1 MKTTIDRVGRIRRVA
16 LALWRRLNPSS
27 AADDGPRSFEEA
39 QPPGLTPAPE
49 FWAGRWFDDAERYHR
64 YHYAISG
71 APRSGKSL
79 LLALYLRSVI
89 SQITPGSDR
98 RLVIFDHN
106 QMLHPA
112 LFENVQVPVHFFLPN
127 HRLTSRWDLAGGDFA
142 SPAAVTQLCEALV
155 PEVRGYGSIF
165 FVQIARRLMADV
177 IHSLNAT
184 QPGWSLADVVR
195 ILENQDSTADIL
207 ARSNGTSSLLRYMDE
222 PRTWANIA
230 ATEETHLGTPRDLA
244 AMWSRASQTFSLRD
258 FVRSEGILVLG
269 RDPGFPALDRL
280 NMLLFTQLFSQL
292 LAQSDSATS
301 RTHVVLDELPLAA
314 GDRRPLS
321 GLKDICERGASRGVV
336 LAVTFRSYADMK
348 RSTSTMPT
356 RFCACF
362 RTRYSCGRRMSR
374 RQSTRRRRSASGMS
388 GSTFPASITYWTPSP
403 TRNSSSSLPRRR
415 RMASRVIALGRRSA
429 ARKCSI
435 SPGTGSR
442 RICRRDDDDAPTA

>member
-49 FWAGRWFDDAERYHR
+49 FWAGRWFDDAERHHR

-127 HRLTSRWDLAGGDFA
+127 HRLTSRWGLAGGDFA

-348 RSTSTMPT
+348 ALYQHDADAILCMLQNKIFLRAPDVPT
-356 RFCACF
+356 AKYASEAF
-362 RTRYSCGRRMSR
+362 RKWHEWIDVSGEYHVLDAVPYEKFLELP
-374 RQSTRRRRSASGMS
+374 SASPKDG
-388 GSTFPASITYWTPSP
+388 ITGYCLRPRAQRSP
-403 TRNSSSSLPRRR
+403 EVFHLPWHWVE
-415 RMASRVIALGRRSA
+415 ANLPKGR
-429 ARKCSI
+429 
-435 SPGTGSR
+435 
-442 RICRRDDDDAPTA
+442 